1 MPQKRPRNPVK
12 LDRIKSRIHAL
23 IQELN
28 EDDDLLPDNF
38 IHETT
43 DKNMDNN
50 FNNLSLIQL
59 ILKWKWHILII
70 TVAAAICGA
79 IFSSA
84 AFITP
89 LFKSEAIA
97 YPANISPYS
106 DESETEQMLQII
118 NSQSI
123 ADSIIE
129 KYDLWSHYK
138 IDRNYQFAK
147 TYMMYEYHEKIKV
160 SKTPYEAISIVVNDK
175 DPVVAC
181 NIAKDI
187 LHFYDQKVSKLHRDK
202 VGEVVSMY
210 ERQLALKQQ
219 GIDSLKQQLSD
230 LGTQFGITNYSGQ
243 AREITRG
250 YINGS
255 GKANELKQN
264 LELYGPQAIDLETKI
279 MAEGNTYASIKM
291 DYEKELRFFN
301 SELTYSN
308 IVTEPYPADK
318 KSYPVRWIIVALS
331 GLGAFLLTI
340 LVLFIIENRKR
351 FAPAKK

>member
-1 MPQKRPRNPVK
+1 MN
-12 LDRIKSRIHAL
+12 
-23 IQELN
+23 
-28 EDDDLLPDNF
+28 
-38 IHETT
+38 
-43 DKNMDNN
+43 NN

-70 TVAAAICGA
+70 TVVAALCGA

-84 AFITP
+84 TFITP
-89 LFKSEAIA
+89 LYKSEAIA

-138 IDRNYQFAK
+138 IDRNYEFAK
-147 TYMMYEYHEKIKV
+147 TYMMYEYHEKIKI
-160 SKTPYEAISIVVNDK
+160 SKTPYEAVSIVVNDK
-175 DPVVAC
+175 DPVTAC

-187 LHFYDQKVSKLHRDK
+187 LHFYDEKVAQLHRQK
-202 VGEVVSMY
+202 VGEVVAMY
-210 ERQLALKQQ
+210 ERQLEMKQQ
-219 GIDSLKQQLSD
+219 GIDSLKTMLTE
-230 LGTQFGITNYSGQ
+230 LGTNYGISNYSGQ
-243 AREITRG
+243 LREITRG

-255 GKANELKQN
+255 AKATELKHN
-264 LELYGPQAIDLETKI
+264 LELFGPQAVDLETKI
-279 MAEGNTYASIKM
+279 VAEGNTYVSIKR
-291 DYEKELRFFN
+291 DYEQELRFFN

-318 KSYPVRWIIVALS
+318 KSYPVRWIVVALS

-351 FAPAKK
+351 FVPAEK

>member
-1 MPQKRPRNPVK
+1 MPKKKPRNNKTVNE
-12 LDRIKSRIHAL
+12 IKSRIKD
-23 IQELN
+23 IIKDLN
-28 EDDDLLPDNF
+28 EDDDTIINY
-38 IHETT
+38 ETNNN
-43 DKNMDNN
+43 NMDNN

-70 TVAAAICGA
+70 TLVAAICGA
-79 IFSSA
+79 IFSSST
-84 AFITP
+84 FITP
-89 LFKSEAIA
+89 LYKSEAVA

-138 IDRNYQFAK
+138 IDRNYQYAK
-147 TYMMYEYHEKIKV
+147 TYMMYEYHEKIKI

-175 DPVVAC
+175 DPVTAC

-187 LHFYDQKVSKLHRDK
+187 LRFYDQKVAKLHRDK
-202 VGEVVSMY
+202 VGEVVAMY
-210 ERQLALKQQ
+210 ERQLEKKQQ
-219 GIDSLKQQLSD
+219 GIDSLKNELTE
-230 LGTQFGITNYSGQ
+230 LGTNYGISNYSGQ
-243 AREITRG
+243 LREITRG

-255 GKANELKQN
+255 AKATELKHN
-264 LELYGPQAIDLETKI
+264 LELYGPQAVDLETKI
-279 MAEGNTYASIKM
+279 VAEGNTYSSIKM

-301 SELTYSN
+301 SDLTYSN
-308 IVTEPYPADK
+308 IVSEPYPADK
-318 KSYPVRWIIVALS
+318 KSYPVRWVVVALS

-340 LVLFIIENRKR
+340 LVLFILENRKR
-351 FAPAKK
+351 FLPAEK

>member
-1 MPQKRPRNPVK
+1 MN
-12 LDRIKSRIHAL
+12 
-23 IQELN
+23 
-28 EDDDLLPDNF
+28 
-38 IHETT
+38 
-43 DKNMDNN
+43 NN

-70 TVAAAICGA
+70 TVVAAICGA

-84 AFITP
+84 TFITP
-89 LFKSEAIA
+89 LYKSEAIA

-147 TYMMYEYHEKIKV
+147 TYMMYEYHEKIKI

-175 DPVVAC
+175 DPVIAC
-181 NIAKDI
+181 NIANDI
-187 LHFYDQKVSKLHRDK
+187 LHFYDQKVAQLHRQK
-202 VGEVVSMY
+202 VGEVVAMY

-219 GIDSLKQQLSD
+219 GIDSLKQQLTD
-230 LGTQFGITNYSGQ
+230 LGIQYGISNYTGQ

-250 YINGS
+250 YLNGS
-255 GKANELKQN
+255 AKATELKHN
-264 LELYGPQAIDLETKI
+264 IELYGAQAVDLETKI
-279 MAEGNTYASIKM
+279 VAEGNSYVSIKR
-291 DYEKELRFFN
+291 DYEQELRFYN
-301 SELTYSN
+301 SNLTYSN

-318 KSYPVRWIIVALS
+318 KSYPVRWIVVALC

-351 FAPAKK
+351 FVPAEK